1 MKKLS
6 SITILLIA
14 LIFIASCSSDEPES
28 SNVRK
33 DIELSEPSRAIAK
46 SMDNFYINFTIDA
59 AKHIDATPSYQSK
72 NVATSPLSAS
82 IVMAMMANAVDGEL
96 KNEIVNYLGASDIDG
111 LNSFANTL
119 INTLPTIDRKTKLS
133 LANAVWTN
141 HNFTL
146 NTDFSSLATA
156 NFNSTLQTF
165 DPTKSEA
172 TANTI
177 NNWCSQNTQGLIPEI
192 ITPGD
197 ITPSLTVMMLNAM
210 YFKSQWAIENYFNKN
225 DTKRLKFHGL
235 SGETLTEIM
244 KSTEHSLTYYTD
256 ENLEYISIP
265 FGNRAFNMEIILP
278 KADKSILD
286 PTILTPQKYTHIK
299 TQSQTF
305 NAITV
310 LLPKFKINQSFGLD
324 DILTAA
330 GINHLNDAKFTLFTQ
345 QLNGAIHF
353 KQAVSVEVNEKGAEA
368 AAVTTGWGDT
378 LMPNPGEPITFNADR
393 PFYFLITEQSTGACL
408 ISGRIVDL

>member
-28 SNVRK
+28 SNMRK

-172 TANTI
+172 TANAI

-305 NAITV
+305 NA
-310 LLPKFKINQSFGLD
+310 
-324 DILTAA
+324 
-330 GINHLNDAKFTLFTQ
+330 
-345 QLNGAIHF
+345 
-353 KQAVSVEVNEKGAEA
+353 
-368 AAVTTGWGDT
+368 
-378 LMPNPGEPITFNADR
+378 DR